1 MKELSEFIWVLYRD
15 TQMNPY
21 LIFWKMHIYRRIREK
36 KKDKL
41 YKDKRKNFCRIPES
55 KLIDKSLVVGGKY
68 K

>member
-21 LIFWKMHIYRRIREK
+21 LIFGKYIFIEEYVRRRKINYIRI
-36 KKDKL
+36 
-41 YKDKRKNFCRIPES
+41 NGRIFAGFPES